1 MDGIDE
7 MPMSTVSCED
17 DLLSSLE
24 NQPQQRNTE
33 TPMPLSTE
41 PLNDL
46 LNSTDNVE
54 PLNDLLN
61 STDSAEPLNDLPNS
75 TDNAEPLNDLPNST
89 DNAEPLNN
97 HINSTDNAEPLN
109 DLLNSTDKAEPFNGL
124 PNSTDNAE
132 PLNDLLNSTDNAE
145 LSRTTILAPPPLN
158 DKGIMKYRDVV
169 EVSEDTSNDEDSESD
184 DESRYPNTNVP
195 VKPRRTGKK
204 AQVDQF
210 AKWYL
215 LSSAMT
221 ESDQFH

>member
-61 STDSAEPLNDLPNS
+61 STD
-75 TDNAEPLNDLPNST
+75 
-89 DNAEPLNN
+89 NAEPLNN
-97 HINSTDNAEPLN
+97 
-109 DLLNSTDKAEPFNGL
+109 LLNSTNNVDQ
-124 PNSTDNAE
+124 
-132 PLNDLLNSTDNAE
+132 LNDLLNSTDNAE
-145 LSRTTILAPPPLN
+145 LSRTTILTPPPLN

-195 VKPRRTGKK
+195 VKPRRMGKK

-210 AKWYL
+210 TKWYL